1 MVKSEQREKK
11 KYEKRYKH
19 ESSKREGEKS
29 VQVKAWK
36 LHGKCPLDG
45 KRIEKLIADFMHELG
60 AVKFNCIGHR

>member
-1 MVKSEQREKK
+1 MKNGTNTNRVNENCEQRE
-11 KYEKRYKH
+11 
-19 ESSKREGEKS
+19 REGEKS

-60 AVKFNCIGHR
+60 AVKFYCIGHR